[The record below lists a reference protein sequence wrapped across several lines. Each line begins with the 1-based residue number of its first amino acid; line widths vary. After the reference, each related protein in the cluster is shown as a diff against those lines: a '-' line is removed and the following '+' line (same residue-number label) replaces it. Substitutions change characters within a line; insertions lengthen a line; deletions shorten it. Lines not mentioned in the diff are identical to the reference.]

1 MLDLREWDYF
11 TGIRRHCLTELGVAL
26 LEKVLLEVSNAQA
39 MTSVSLFLL
48 PSETQLSCLP
58 LCCHAFHREDNGLN
72 LWNSKVA
79 SIKCFS
85 YKSCHGYG
93 ISSQQQNRQ
102 VISMDSGE
110 ENDVTAINCSCGR
123 EPTDCSSP
131 KKDCMK
137 ASCGVETFCSSQ
149 KVKEWEKSLR
159 CVRTSRLKESFE
171 STWLWTH
178 FSE

>member
-1 MLDLREWDYF
+1 MWPWRNHAIEDGLWGFKCSSHDQ
-11 TGIRRHCLTELGVAL
+11 C
-26 LEKVLLEVSNAQA
+26 
-39 MTSVSLFLL
+39 LFLL
-48 PSETQLSCLP
+48 PSDWDAEAQLSCLP

-102 VISMDSGE
+102 VISMASGE
-110 ENDVTAINCSCGR
+110 ENDVTAISCSCGR
-123 EPTDCSSP
+123 EPTDCFSP

-171 STWLWTH
+171 STWVWTH